1 MRTYYQ
7 ILGLPED
14 AGPDDIKHAYRCLVR
29 RFHPDI
35 SGSDTTV
42 PLRQVIQAYETLS
55 DEQKR
60 RSYDH
65 GLALSR
71 RPPVAAAVHEPRWF
85 SDEIAIDFPSVADV
99 VDRIR
104 DAFLASDEAADAP
117 LSAEILLSRFEAFN
131 GVTVP
136 LDVPVHSTCPLC
148 GGRGESW
155 MEACRACGGAGAWR
169 LPHRI
174 RLSVPAGVSDGA
186 RFRFTIRTAHTAP
199 TEVEVRVAV
208 R

>member
-7 ILGLPED
+7 ILGVSED
-14 AGPDDIKHAYRCLVR
+14 ALADEIKHAYRRLVR
-29 RFHPDI
+29 QLHPDL
-35 SGSDTTV
+35 SGGDTAL

-55 DEQKR
+55 DDHRR

-65 GLALSR
+65 ELATRR
-71 RPPVAAAVHEPRWF
+71 RPSGPAWDHRGWF
-85 SDEIAIDFPSVADV
+85 ADEIAIDFPSIADV

-104 DAFLASDEAADAP
+104 DAFLGVDEAPDGA
-117 LSAEILLSRFEAFN
+117 LNAEILLSRREAFD

-136 LDVPVHSTCPLC
+136 LEVPVRSTCPLC

-155 MEACRACGGAGAWR
+155 MEPCRGCSGTGAWH
-169 LPHRI
+169 LPHRV
-174 RLSVPAGVSDGA
+174 RLSVPAGVADGT
-186 RFRFTIRTAHTAP
+186 RFRFTINAPHTPP
-199 TEVEVRVAV
+199 THVEVRVAV